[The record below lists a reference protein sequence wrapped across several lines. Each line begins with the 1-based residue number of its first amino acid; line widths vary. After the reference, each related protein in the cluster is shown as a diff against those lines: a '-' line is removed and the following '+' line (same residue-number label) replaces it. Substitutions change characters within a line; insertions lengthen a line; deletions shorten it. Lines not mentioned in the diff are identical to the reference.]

1 MDQSPA
7 KSESEPNKSVCLVRN
22 GESDIEKSAN
32 DDPQASLNDKEKL
45 SVTGLLAIC
54 IPIALISFLVWLDET
69 ILATAIPSVSDE
81 FDSFSQIGWYG
92 PAYLFGLCTCQLP
105 FGQVYQDF
113 PPHITYLISLLIFE
127 AASILQA
134 AAPSSVAFIA
144 GRVFAGIG
152 GSGVLA
158 GSLTLFSE
166 EIPKSKLPYIMGSF
180 SWVHILGSITGPII
194 GGAITSSSLTWRW

>member
-1 MDQSPA
+1 MDQGPPSS
-7 KSESEPNKSVCLVRN
+7 KTDEPCVNSTEN
-22 GESDIEKSAN
+22 AESDSEKCTSEKSPTAIG
-32 DDPQASLNDKEKL
+32 DEEK
-45 SVTGLLAIC
+45 VNWAELLLLC

-69 ILATAIPSVSDE
+69 ILATAIPKISDE

-105 FGQVYQDF
+105 FGQVYKDF
-113 PPHITYLISLLIFE
+113 PPRLTYLVSLLIFE

-134 AAPSSVAFIA
+134 AAPSSSAFII

-166 EIPKSKLPYIMGSF
+166 DIPKSRLPYIMGSF
-180 SWVHILGSITGPII
+180 SWVHILGSIAGPII
-194 GGAITSSSLTWRW
+194 GGAITTSSLTWRW

>member
-1 MDQSPA
+1 MSLTE
-7 KSESEPNKSVCLVRN
+7 KT
-22 GESDIEKSAN
+22 ESDSDELPTSIGDEEK
-32 DDPQASLNDKEKL
+32 
-45 SVTGLLAIC
+45 VTWSELLMLC
-54 IPIALISFLVWLDET
+54 IPVALISFLVWLDET
-69 ILATAIPSVSDE
+69 ILATAIPKISDE

-105 FGQVYQDF
+105 FGQIYRDF
-113 PPHITYLISLLIFE
+113 PPRLTYLVSLLIFE

-134 AAPSSVAFIA
+134 AAPSSSAFIV

-166 EIPKSKLPYIMGSF
+166 DIPKSRLPYIMGSF
-180 SWVHILGSITGPII
+180 SWVHILGSIGGPII
-194 GGAITSSSLTWRW
+194 GGAITTSSLTWRW